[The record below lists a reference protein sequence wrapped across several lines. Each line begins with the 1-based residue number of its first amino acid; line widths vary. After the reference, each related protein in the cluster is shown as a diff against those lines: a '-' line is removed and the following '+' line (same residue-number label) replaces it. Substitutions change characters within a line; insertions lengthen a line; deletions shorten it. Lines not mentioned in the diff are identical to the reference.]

1 MVGVCVAAEK
11 YARLDFAALDREYAR
26 QAEYLAQELR
36 KIPGVEVTYAPHDR
50 TRRVYRVVASW
61 DEKAVGLTYEGCE
74 KELLDGNPRIAVLR
88 RNRAIMFV
96 LFMHEPGDEKIVAR
110 RMREIL
116 RRADRR
122 A

>member
-1 MVGVCVAAEK
+1 MVGLCLAAEK
-11 YARLDFAALDREYAR
+11 YARLDFAALDRQYAR

-36 KIPGVEVTYAPHDR
+36 KIPGIEVSYAPHDR

-61 DEKAVGLTYEGCE
+61 DEKAFGLTYDRCE

-88 RNRAIMFV
+88 HNQSIMFV

-110 RMREIL
+110 RMHEIL
-116 RRADRR
+116 RRPERR
-122 A
+122 G